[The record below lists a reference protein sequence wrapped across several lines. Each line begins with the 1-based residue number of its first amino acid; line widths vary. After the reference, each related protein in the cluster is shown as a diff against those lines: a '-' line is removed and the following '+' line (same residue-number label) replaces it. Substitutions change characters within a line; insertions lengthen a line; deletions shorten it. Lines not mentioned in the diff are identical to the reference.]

1 MKHLQLI
8 ILSDIHYTGA
18 AERARGNDY
27 ELQAITNPVLRV
39 IARLYRHFVWMR
51 HPMSRGAYLDR
62 FLAESGPADAVVVD
76 GDHSGNSAFIGL
88 SDPASLA
95 SAQECL
101 AKLTARYGAKAHYV
115 FGDHELG
122 KVAMFS
128 GKGGMFLAS
137 WRACTEQLGLQRFWQ
152 VNLGNYVLMGVT
164 SPLLALPAS
173 QSDVQPGEWPE
184 WERLRAEHLAEI
196 RASFDALQPHQRVLL
211 FCHDPTAL
219 PFLGEEESVRRR
231 LPQIE
236 CTIIGHLHTNL
247 VLWKSRMLSWIPP
260 ITFLGHTVK
269 KMSSA
274 LSKSR
279 AWRPFKVKLC
289 PALAG
294 IELLDDGGYF
304 TVTLDPAAQ
313 KPAEFLFHPLRRQG
327 KKVRET

>member
-1 MKHLQLI
+1 MKPIELI

-27 ELQAITNPVLRV
+27 ELQAIQHPVMRWLAGR
-39 IARLYRHFVWMR
+39 YRRHIWMR
-51 HPMSRGAYLDR
+51 YPMGRAAFLDR
-62 FLAESGPADAVVVD
+62 FLAEAGPADAVVVD

-101 AKLTARYGAKAHYV
+101 AKITARYGDKAHFV

-122 KVAMFS
+122 KVTMFS

-137 WRACTEQLGLQRFWQ
+137 WHACTDQLGLKRFWQ
-152 VNLGNYVLMGVT
+152 VTLGNYVLMGVT

-173 QSDVQPGEWPE
+173 QSDTQPGEWPE
-184 WERLRAEHLAEI
+184 WQRLRAEHLAEI
-196 RASFDALQPHQRVLL
+196 RAAFDSLQPQQRVLL

-219 PFLGEEESVRRR
+219 PFLYEEESLRRR
-231 LPQIE
+231 LSQIE
-236 CTIIGHLHTNL
+236 HTIIGHLHTDL
-247 VLWKSRMLSWIPP
+247 ILWKSRLLAWVPP

-304 TVTLDPAAQ
+304 TVTLDPEAK
-313 KPAEFLFHPLRRQG
+313 KPAEFRFHRLRRQSG
-327 KKVRET
+327 KVQET

>member
-1 MKHLQLI
+1 MKPIQLI

-27 ELQAITNPVLRV
+27 ELHAIANPVLRV
-39 IARLYRHFVWMR
+39 VARLYRHYIWMR
-51 HPMSRGAYLDR
+51 HPMERGALLDR
-62 FLAESGPADAVVVD
+62 FLAEAGPADAVVVN
-76 GDHSGNSAFIGL
+76 GDYSGDSAFIGL

-101 AKLTARYGAKAHYV
+101 ARITARYGNQAHYV

-122 KVAMFS
+122 KVAIFS
-128 GKGGMFLAS
+128 GRGGMFLAS
-137 WRACTEQLGLQRFWQ
+137 WRAATEGLELKRFWQ
-152 VNLGNYVLMGVT
+152 VPLGNYVLMSVT
-164 SPLLALPAS
+164 SPLLALPANR
-173 QSDVQPGEWPE
+173 SDVPPGEWSE

-196 RASFDALQPHQRVLL
+196 RAAFDALQPQQRVLL

-219 PFLGEEESVRRR
+219 PFLAQEESVRRR

-236 CTIIGHLHTNL
+236 HTIIGHLHTNL
-247 VLWKSRMLSWIPP
+247 ILWKSRLLSWIPP

-274 LSKSR
+274 LSQSR
-279 AWRPFKVKLC
+279 AWVPFKVKLC

-294 IELLDDGGYF
+294 IQLLNDGGYF
-304 TVTLDPAAQ
+304 TVSLNPEAKD
-313 KPAEFLFHPLRRQG
+313 PAEFVFHPLRR
-327 KKVRET
+327 